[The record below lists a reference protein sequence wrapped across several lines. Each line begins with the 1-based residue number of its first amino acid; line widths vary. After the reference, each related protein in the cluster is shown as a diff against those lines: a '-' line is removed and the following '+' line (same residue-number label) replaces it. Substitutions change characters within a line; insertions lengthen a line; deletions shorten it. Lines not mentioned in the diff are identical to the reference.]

1 MNDSVSFSVY
11 FKGYGTILER
21 HADSQTRLF
30 QGDDA
35 AEFESRVSKARTD
48 VFDSLCA
55 EYFCSLRAE
64 SF

>member
-1 MNDSVSFSVY
+1 MDKNLIDAFR
-11 FKGYGTILER
+11 FWRNG
-21 HADSQTRLF
+21 QTRLF

-35 AEFESRVSKARTD
+35 TEFESRVAKARTD